1 MKIERWQRLEEAFQA
16 AMDAPPARRS
26 ALLDQHCAGD
36 AELRAEVERLLAEA
50 SGAGSFLE
58 APAVEQI
65 TLAPGDLTA
74 GVFTAG
80 ADALI
85 GQRIGAYRIDAEV
98 GRGGMGTVYRA
109 VREDGAFL
117 QEVALKVVKRG
128 LDAPEL
134 IDRFRRER
142 QILALLNHPNIARIL
157 DGGSTPDGRP
167 FYAMEFVEGE
177 PVTRYCYSRKLGL
190 TERLKL
196 FRSICDAVAHAHQ
209 NLIIHRDLK
218 PANIFVTKTG
228 AVKLLD
234 FGIAKIFFSDMPDLG
249 QTLAVGATLLTPN
262 YAAPE
267 QIRNERITTATDVY
281 ALGLILYELLTGKRA
296 QQVANSTPVEIE
308 RAVCEG
314 QPARPSAAAGS
325 DGVKP
330 VSSLR
335 GDLETILL
343 KAIQKD
349 PERRYA
355 TVNQLAEDLDR
366 YLTGRPVSARP
377 DSVWYRTRMF
387 VRRNKLAVGAAALVL
402 ASLIGGITVAVWQ
415 ARIAREHFNSVR
427 TLARSLFD
435 EINPAI
441 MDIPGATKARH
452 IIVTRSVEYL
462 DKLSAAAGNDPEIL
476 REAAEAYEAIAEV
489 QGNRNRHNL
498 GNYAG
503 ALASYRKALALRD
516 RIERIAPS
524 LTNRRWIAMITANA
538 ARVYPNS
545 EEALAMARKSVA
557 MGTQV
562 RNDNDPQSKHVY
574 PNTLFGLGYIL
585 TMREDAEEAV
595 AQHAKAREIFVA
607 INRPT
612 NAWSLTDRYIATNLR
627 LLDRPEEALFH
638 AQRAAQIDEARVA
651 KRSTPRERMELS
663 YDYQQIA
670 QSLSDLGRW
679 REALPV
685 AEKSRA
691 IRIAL
696 AAADPNDHRA
706 RLAATDIDET
716 LGLIYAG
723 LGQRSKALDS
733 LTRALTSREEIVR
746 AAPESSEDQYELARG
761 YVTAGL
767 SDRLLGR
774 CAEAEVWFGK
784 ARPIL
789 ASLNRRLSLKRIDEA
804 PACRKP

>member
-1 MKIERWQRLEEAFQA
+1 
-16 AMDAPPARRS
+16 MDVPPARRS
-26 ALLDQHCAGD
+26 EVLNEACAGD
-36 AELRAEVERLLAEA
+36 PELRAEVERLLGEA
-50 SGAGSFLE
+50 SDASGFLE

-74 GVFTAG
+74 GVLAPVG
-80 ADALI
+80 DALL

-117 QEVALKVVKRG
+117 QEVALKVVNRG

-134 IDRFRRER
+134 FDRFRRER
-142 QILALLNHPNIARIL
+142 QILAMLNHPNIARIL
-157 DGGSTPDGRP
+157 DGGSIPDGRP

-177 PVTRYCYSRKLGL
+177 PVTQYCYSRKLSL
-190 TERLKL
+190 HDRLRL

-218 PANIFVTKTG
+218 PANIFVTKDG
-228 AVKLLD
+228 VVKLLD

-249 QTLAVGATLLTPN
+249 QTLAVGAALLTPN
-262 YAAPE
+262 YASPE
-267 QIRNERITTATDVY
+267 QVRNERITTATDVY

-296 QQVANSTPVEIE
+296 QQVASATPGEIE

-314 QPARPSAAAGS
+314 QPTRPSVAAGP
-325 DGVKP
+325 DGVSP
-330 VSSLR
+330 ASRLR

-349 PERRYA
+349 PARRYG

-387 VRRNKLAVGAAALVL
+387 VRRNKLAVGAAAVVL
-402 ASLIGGITVAVWQ
+402 ASLVAGITIAVWQ

-441 MDIPGATKARH
+441 MDVPGATKARH

-462 DKLSAAAGNDPEIL
+462 DKLSAAAGSDPEIL

-503 ALASYRKALALRD
+503 ALASYRKALALRG
-516 RIERIAPS
+516 RIEKIAPS

-538 ARVYPNS
+538 SRVYPNS
-545 EEALAMARKSVA
+545 EEALTMARSSVA
-557 MGTQV
+557 MAAQV
-562 RNDNDPQSKHVY
+562 RNDNNPQYRHVY

-585 TMREDAEEAV
+585 TMREEAEEAV
-595 AQHAKAREIFVA
+595 AQHTKAREIFVA

-612 NAWSLTDRYIATNLR
+612 NSWSLMDRYIAGNLR
-627 LLDRPEEALFH
+627 LLGRPGEALFH
-638 AQRAAQIDEARVA
+638 AQRAVQIDEQRVA
-651 KRSTPRERMELS
+651 RRSTPRERMDLS
-663 YDYQQIA
+663 YDYQGLA
-670 QSLSDLGRW
+670 QTLAELGRW
-679 REALPV
+679 QEALPP

-696 AAADPNDHRA
+696 AAADPNDNRA
-706 RLAATDIDET
+706 RTAVPDIEEI
-716 LGLIYAG
+716 LGFVYAG
-723 LGQRSKALDS
+723 LGQRASALNS
-733 LTRALTSREEIVR
+733 LTRAITSREEIVR

-761 YVTAGL
+761 YMTSGL
-767 SDRLLGR
+767 VDRMLGR
-774 CAEAEVWFGK
+774 CAEAEVWFAK

-789 ASLNRRLSLKRIDEA
+789 ASLNRRLSLKRIDNA
-804 PACRKP
+804 PVCRKP